1 LTPLRIASS
10 TAASNSARFPYISPP
25 GTIPGP
31 DGNPVDQI
39 VDGGVFE
46 NSGAATALD
55 LYEWLLINA
64 PAKGFSPAQIGVLQ
78 ITSDPDLNDPSGRC
92 GAAAAPPGAMQF
104 AADELSAP
112 TALVH
117 TREARGAAA
126 MQALQARVRA
136 ATYDTEHKERSPPY
150 FSLRLSRQDAR
161 QVAPLGWTLSLA
173 AAESLV
179 QAWPPQNAPTHCN
192 FEDRNRL
199 ANWLNGKAD

>member
-1 LTPLRIASS
+1 
-10 TAASNSARFPYISPP
+10 
-25 GTIPGP
+25 
-31 DGNPVDQI
+31 VDQI

-64 PAKGFSPAQIGVLQ
+64 PEKGFAATRIGVLQ

-92 GAAAAPPGAMQF
+92 GAAATPPGSMQF

-136 ATYDTEHKERSPPY
+136 ATYDPEQKDKPPPY

-173 AAESLV
+173 AVESLV
-179 QAWPPQNAPTHCN
+179 QAWPAQNAPTHCN
-192 FEDRNRL
+192 AVDLERL
-199 ANWLNGKAD
+199 VNWLNGKTD